1 MPIYRPLASCDVASF
16 PFRLAWPVIGNGGL
30 PVLAALV
37 GVAFA
42 SLVFATPDVLAAQPV
57 PTAEKMA
64 DQRAVKQ
71 LEAFA
76 RLITNR
82 GIDPKPERLVALFR
96 DLQPDGPRFAR
107 QRAAFEQLRDPDFAT
122 REAAMRSLIAEPWI
136 PPQLAREF
144 SESPDPETQWRTRR
158 VNQVAGAVQEQFAR
172 VANRIIV
179 AAGVADKVVAGGA
192 PLTKPPTDR
201 SSIYSRASLGAR
213 TLIATGTRGI
223 AIELDGGGK
232 EIWRVPFRA
241 WSAERLEGG
250 ATLLASVEEQAV
262 VEVDREGHVL
272 WRYGPVAAT
281 RAKPLANGNVLV
293 VDYPGGRVLELGR
306 DQSIRWQQAVD
317 EPCFDAERLDNGHT
331 LVATANSIQ
340 EFAFDGVVVWQWQVR
355 GRLNGL
361 QSLPDGRVLVA
372 NYGANE
378 VAELDNDGRIT
389 RRIAEPQPSD
399 AFRLPNG
406 HTLVAT
412 ATRVVEFN
420 DMGELLRVLATARY
434 GSARR

>member
-1 MPIYRPLASCDVASF
+1 M
-16 PFRLAWPVIGNGGL
+16 
-30 PVLAALV
+30 
-37 GVAFA
+37 
-42 SLVFATPDVLAAQPV
+42 
-57 PTAEKMA
+57 
-64 DQRAVKQ
+64 
-71 LEAFA
+71 
-76 RLITNR
+76 ITNR
-82 GIDPKPERLVALFR
+82 GVDPKPERLVALFR

-107 QRAAFEQLRDPDFAT
+107 QRAAFEQFRDPDFAT
-122 REAAMRSLIAEPWI
+122 REAAMRSLVAEPWI
-136 PPQLAREF
+136 PPRLTREF
-144 SESPDPETQWRTRR
+144 SESPDPETRWRTRR
-158 VNQVAGAVQEQFAR
+158 VNQLAGAVQEQFAR
-172 VANRIIV
+172 VANRIIT
-179 AAGVADKVVAGGA
+179 AAGLADGVVVGGA
-192 PLTKPPTDR
+192 PPAKPSTDR
-201 SSIYSRASLGAR
+201 SSIYARASLGEH

-232 EIWRVPFRA
+232 EKWRVPFRA

-262 VEVDREGHVL
+262 VEVDREGQVL
-272 WRYGPVAAT
+272 WRYAPVAAT

-306 DQSIRWQQAVD
+306 DQSIRWQQKID

-331 LVATANSIQ
+331 LIATANLIQ

-361 QSLPDGRVLVA
+361 QSLPDGRILVA